1 MATKEQTRKEL
12 EGILTKW
19 RARVLAFFDGLAL
32 EVLRTHFI
40 AFDRLLAGVDRG
52 VDGGCLYLEIYRQQV
67 AIFKHIRCFCEK
79 LHAQISLDDP
89 KCQEIFA
96 LSPGRNKE
104 DQMQERLAQVLK
116 DSLQE
121 LKENVRQS
129 IVAVQRTLKNRLNK
143 ETNLLEPCSRRVRG
157 LEIQSKGREK
167 GALKFAFKHF
177 IASYGLH
184 ALQTPKNAAKRR

>member
-12 EGILTKW
+12 EGILAKW
-19 RARVLAFFDGLAL
+19 RARIFSLFDGLTL

-40 AFDRLLAGVDRG
+40 AFDRLLAGVDKRSSLFK
-52 VDGGCLYLEIYRQQV
+52 DIFNHQV

-96 LSPGRNKE
+96 LSAGKE
-104 DQMQERLAQVLK
+104 KERRMQERLAQVLK

-121 LKENVRQS
+121 LKENVLQS

-167 GALKFAFKHF
+167 RALKFAFKHF